1 MMLAQ
6 EGLQIG
12 AETLFATTLNDDR
25 NPDHW
30 CRPEIVRIQG
40 HLAMS
45 RGNSQEAEQCFRMSI
60 DWAGRHGSLAWQLRS
75 ANSLAALWIDQGRR
89 RLVSGLL
96 SPLVVQFKKGI
107 VSRDLQTARAL
118 LKSTQASSTV
128 GAQ

>member
-1 MMLAQ
+1 
-6 EGLQIG
+6 
-12 AETLFATTLNDDR
+12 
-25 NPDHW
+25 
-30 CRPEIVRIQG
+30 
-40 HLAMS
+40 
-45 RGNSQEAEQCFRMSI
+45 
-60 DWAGRHGSLAWQLRS
+60 
-75 ANSLAALWIDQGRR
+75 LWIDQGRR